1 MDAAKID
8 KLPPKEV
15 YEKFSN
21 HVICKRKCQ
30 IEKDA
35 LKTCIDKLR
44 YHFAHLLLLFTFTV

>member
-35 LKTCIDKLR
+35 LKTCVDKLR
-44 YHFAHLLLLFTFTV
+44 YHFVHLL